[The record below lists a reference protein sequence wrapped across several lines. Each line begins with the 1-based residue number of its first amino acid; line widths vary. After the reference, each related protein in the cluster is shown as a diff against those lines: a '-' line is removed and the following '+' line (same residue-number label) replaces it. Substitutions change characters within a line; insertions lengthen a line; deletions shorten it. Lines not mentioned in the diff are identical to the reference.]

1 MTQLF
6 KNKFPET
13 RESRVRTFNGR
24 IKDEVG
30 SATISAITLFR
41 EEKARKAEKS
51 LRDGDWGAETTL
63 YLAVHPSFNQL

>member
-51 LRDGDWGAETTL
+51 LRDGG
-63 YLAVHPSFNQL
+63 